1 MQESLRLAM
10 KSHTMTLAPTPIGDA
25 HSPVQSYLLRNGG
38 PAAVPFSLDVN
49 PLARMTAENYGFEV
63 TFCFEAGRATCSPG
77 CLYSTGCRCFTGG
90 TTLACSPGVQR
101 Q

>member
-1 MQESLRLAM
+1 MRLAM

-25 HSPVQSYLLRNGG
+25 QSPVQSYLLQNGG

-63 TFCFEAGRATCSPG
+63 TFSFEVGRATHSPD
-77 CLYSTGCRCFTGG
+77 CLYSTGCTSFNG
-90 TTLACSPGVQR
+90 
-101 Q
+101 

>member
-1 MQESLRLAM
+1 MRLAM

-25 HSPVQSYLLRNGG
+25 QSPVQSYLLRNGG

-63 TFCFEAGRATCSPG
+63 GFCCEAGRATNSPG
-77 CLYSTGCRCFTGG
+77 CIDSTECRCVT
-90 TTLACSPGVQR
+90 R
-101 Q
+101 